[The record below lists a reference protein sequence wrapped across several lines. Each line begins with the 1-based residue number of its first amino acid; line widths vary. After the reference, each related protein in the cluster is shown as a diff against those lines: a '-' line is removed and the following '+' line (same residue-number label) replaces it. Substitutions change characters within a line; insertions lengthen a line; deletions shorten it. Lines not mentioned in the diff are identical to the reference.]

1 MLRHPLL
8 LTARD
13 LLVLGLAFVVL
24 CQLLNEPPTL
34 AGFAVVIAC
43 AALYRGHRKR
53 EAAPSAPSNVVTFP
67 RTAK

>member
-24 CQLLNEPPTL
+24 CQVLNEPPTL
-34 AGFAVVIAC
+34 AGFAVVVAC
-43 AALYRGHRKR
+43 AALYRSHPKR
-53 EAAPSAPSNVVTFP
+53 EAEHPAPSNVVTFP
-67 RTAK
+67 RAAK